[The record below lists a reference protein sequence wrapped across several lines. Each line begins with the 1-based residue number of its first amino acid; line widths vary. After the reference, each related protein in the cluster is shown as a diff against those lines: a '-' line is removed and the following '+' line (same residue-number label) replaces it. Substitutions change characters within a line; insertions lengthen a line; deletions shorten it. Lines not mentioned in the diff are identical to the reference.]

1 MFLLEGRLIWTASD
15 LTAAT
20 ECEYALLRTVDYRLG
35 WAEKLDLPDDPLQE
49 QIARLGDRHEQ
60 RLLKSRQ
67 ACGSVIQ
74 LPRAPRASATNAS
87 GASDRGRLRA
97 MGR

>member
-15 LTAAT
+15 LTAAA

-35 WAEKLDLPDDPLQE
+35 WAEKLNLPDDPLQE

-60 RLLKSRQ
+60 RLPEARTPLLFTQRSRT
-67 ACGSVIQ
+67 GD
-74 LPRAPRASATNAS
+74 LH
-87 GASDRGRLRA
+87 G
-97 MGR
+97 M